1 MTKKKK
7 LVKQAI
13 AHPELHTEAEIKFF
27 QLWLT
32 HRKERKS
39 EKKERPEVIHGVK

>member
-13 AHPELHTEAEIKFF
+13 EHPEFHTEAEIQFF
-27 QLWLT
+27 KLWLE
-32 HRKERKS
+32 HRKA
-39 EKKERPEVIHGVK
+39 KKEQQKKAALQ

>member
-13 AHPELHTEAEIKFF
+13 KHPELHTEAEIQFF
-27 QLWLT
+27 RIWLE
-32 HRKERKS
+32 HKKLKKS
-39 EKKERPEVIHGVK
+39 EKKTAALQ